1 MTDAEK
7 MTLLIAKN
15 NAEESPEALSAALLT
30 SKYAI
35 LSRAY
40 PYVEDFTNVVFPS
53 RYDILQVEIANYL
66 LRKTGAEGE
75 TGHVENGI
83 ERTYE
88 AADIPPSMLMPVIPR
103 VGVIKNVTL
112 HEQE

>member
-1 MTDAEK
+1 MTDEEK
-7 MTLLIAKN
+7 MTLLVAKD

-40 PYVEDFTNVVFPS
+40 PYETDFSNIEFPS
-53 RYDILQVEIANYL
+53 RYDILQVEIANFL

-88 AADIPPSMLMPVIPR
+88 SADIPPSMLSPVVPR
-103 VGVIKNVTL
+103 CGVIK
-112 HEQE
+112 

>member
-1 MTDAEK
+1 MTDEEK
-7 MTLLIAKN
+7 MTLLVAKD

-40 PYVEDFTNVVFPS
+40 PYVTDFSNVEFPS
-53 RYDILQVEIANYL
+53 RYDILQVEIANFL
-66 LRKTGAEGE
+66 LRKTGAEGQ

-88 AADIPPSMLMPVIPR
+88 SGDIPLSMLTTVVPR
-103 VGVIKNVTL
+103 CGVIK
-112 HEQE
+112 